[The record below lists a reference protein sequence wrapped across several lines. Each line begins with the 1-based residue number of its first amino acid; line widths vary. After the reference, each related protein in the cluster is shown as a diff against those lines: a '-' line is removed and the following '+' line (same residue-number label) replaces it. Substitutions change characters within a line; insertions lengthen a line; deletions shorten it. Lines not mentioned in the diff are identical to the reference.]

1 MPKMVLNRDSAL
13 HVGVISLRF
22 AQNVPMEVPDEMVP
36 AALAL
41 GAMPVDDKQ
50 SKLVQEAIKPKEAK
64 RVPEGDNRHKQIV
77 AAMEEMRAINNA
89 EEFSAGGIPLQTAVE
104 SRCGF
109 TLNKNE
115 REKAWKF
122 VIGG

>member
-13 HVGVISLRF
+13 HVGVTSLQF
-22 AQNVPMEVPDEMVP
+22 EKDKVTEIPDFMVQ
-36 AALAL
+36 AAMAL
-41 GAMPVDDKQ
+41 GAVAADDKQ
-50 SKLVQEAIKPKEAK
+50 AKLVQEALKPKEK
-64 RVPEGDNRHKQIV
+64 KKVPEGDNRYKQIV
-77 AAMEEMRAINNA
+77 AAMEEMKALNNS

-109 TLNKNE
+109 TLNNGE

-122 VIGG
+122 IIGG